1 MVARCNNHESY
12 LTAVHDFEVLLAH
25 LREMRRTYDITL
37 YAYTPMSN
45 HIHLLLQAP
54 KLDAL
59 GRPLRWFMTETAKAF
74 HRARGRR
81 GHLWERRYHRPE
93 MYFTKAD

>member
-1 MVARCNNHESY
+1 
-12 LTAVHDFEVLLAH
+12 
-25 LREMRRTYDITL
+25 MRRTYDITL
-37 YAYTPMSN
+37 YAYTLMSN

-74 HRARGRR
+74 HRARRRR
-81 GHLWERRYHRPE
+81 GHFRMRRYHRPE
-93 MYFTKAD
+93 TYFKKAD